1 MLPSTSSSNITIVPI
16 SPQQINFFIKHV
28 GAIFRKLFQVAL
40 AGTKRCVDSNR
51 LLEVCPGL
59 ERRLTDEFDE
69 RLWMLMETAA
79 DKTHL
84 SLEPMFSILNP
95 NLPYFHPVE
104 DEEDK
109 DLYEMSPDGVYVK
122 TPGKSE
128 NSIEETGLVSRL
140 LSLFSVDDKK
150 AKQLLRERG
159 RELATQKKTFLPE
172 ARTSMINE
180 DETDKIILSA
190 FKYVM
195 ALQELIQTNLNF
207 FTSHYLY
214 NEFKDN
220 IATFPRAVSSND
232 NWKDLIPNDSNLDES
247 IKDIQHKLS
256 EIKSS
261 LADVSKMQNQF

>member
-1 MLPSTSSSNITIVPI
+1 
-16 SPQQINFFIKHV
+16 
-28 GAIFRKLFQVAL
+28 
-40 AGTKRCVDSNR
+40 
-51 LLEVCPGL
+51 
-59 ERRLTDEFDE
+59 
-69 RLWMLMETAA
+69 METAA

-95 NLPYFHPVE
+95 SLPYFHPVE
-104 DEEDK
+104 DED
-109 DLYEMSPDGVYVK
+109 VK

-247 IKDIQHKLS
+247 IRDIQHKLS